1 MLNVEIKTIP
11 HNQHRYPT
19 VGDYFYNF
27 DAEKIKTIIHVSDM
41 KNESYEFL
49 VSIHE
54 QIEEFLTRLRGISED
69 SITAFDINFEK
80 NRKDEDFS
88 EPGNDP
94 KAPYF
99 KEHQF
104 ATIIEKFIALELGVD
119 WNIYDETICRLDDSP
134 ECGS

>member
-1 MLNVEIKTIP
+1 MLNTYIVTIP

-19 VGDYFYNF
+19 VGDYYIDDVGILRIF
-27 DAEKIKTIIHVSDM
+27 VSDM
-41 KNESYEFL
+41 KNEKYEFL
-49 VSIHE
+49 VAIHE
-54 QIEEFLTRLRGISED
+54 QIEEFLTRLRGVKEED
-69 SITAFDINFEK
+69 ITEFDKKFEK
-80 NRKDEDFS
+80 DRKDGDFS

-104 ATIIEKFIALELGVD
+104 ATIIEKFIALELGVN
-119 WNIYDETICRLDDSP
+119 WEKYDETVCRLDDSP